1 MTLNTAVNMQTNMVI
16 LFDYLESV
24 SDIMEGEYMGEKTR
38 LVYATF
44 TTPDN
49 AIGGNAVCAFKVEV
63 VVIAIFISF

>member
-1 MTLNTAVNMQTNMVI
+1 
-16 LFDYLESV
+16 
-24 SDIMEGEYMGEKTR
+24 MGEKTR

-63 VVIAIFISF
+63 VCYNNFSLSDLNKCVFIVGGGKGTSAPYYRFF